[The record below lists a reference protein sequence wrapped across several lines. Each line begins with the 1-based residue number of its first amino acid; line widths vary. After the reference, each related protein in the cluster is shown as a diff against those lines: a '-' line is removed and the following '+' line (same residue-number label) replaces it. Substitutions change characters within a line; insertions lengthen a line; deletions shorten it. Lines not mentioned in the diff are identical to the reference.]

1 MKMSAVSPQTKSIF
15 AADAG
20 KRWSERFVLFYSPV
34 WMAIVGLLMY
44 TRAFRHFGDAGHMA
58 IGVGLAAPILL
69 MPLFAPDR
77 ERPIH
82 QRHAFK
88 FALWMFLFSFLQCYF
103 GSWLFFDVLGMEY
116 HFPVQII
123 VNRTPLFLF
132 FMTVAYFATYYT
144 LMSLAWRA
152 FRQRMPHAPTAVR
165 ILVLLLLGYLVA
177 FAETASMANP
187 MLREYF
193 LYRDKQFALAW
204 GSLFY
209 GTVFV
214 CSLPFV
220 FALDE
225 DKNVPQK
232 PISRI
237 VIDILAANMAVLI
250 AYEAFAQ
257 LARAAHPAAGL

>member
-1 MKMSAVSPQTKSIF
+1 MSAISQKTYPVF
-15 AADAG
+15 ATDAG
-20 KRWSERFVLFYSPV
+20 KRWTEKLVLAYSPL
-34 WMAIVGLLMY
+34 WMGIVGLLTY
-44 TRAFRHFGDAGHMA
+44 TRAFRHFGDGGHMA

-82 QRHAFK
+82 ERHAFK

-116 HFPVQII
+116 HFPVQLV
-123 VNRTPLFLF
+123 VNRTPLFLY

-152 FRQRMPHAPTAVR
+152 FRVRMPRAPTVVKL
-165 ILVLLLLGYLVA
+165 LVLLVLGYSVA

-220 FALDE
+220 FALNEDE
-225 DKNVPQK
+225 NVPEK

-237 VIDILAANMAVLI
+237 VLDILAVNMAVLM
-250 AYEAFAQ
+250 AYEVFAR
-257 LARAAHPAAGL
+257 LARAAHPGAGL